1 MTVGQVLLLSAA
13 TSSLSEPA
21 FTVVWNA
28 PSAGCRNKANLTIAD
43 YSVRWDPAPTPRC
56 PTTISNQWFIKPSQ
70 SPVRRFVRRGPPLTP
85 SPILVVPSP

>member
-43 YSVRWDPAPTPRC
+43 YGVRLGSA
-56 PTTISNQWFIKPSQ
+56 
-70 SPVRRFVRRGPPLTP
+70 LP
-85 SPILVVPSP
+85 SPNQPSPTLVYQASANPVVLFGVGRR